1 MFLETGQEKIHV
13 VDENNLPLAI
23 MASEQVHLQGLRHR
37 GFLLLLTD
45 ARGRLLLRRLSKSHP
60 LYPGRWDI
68 VGSGHIMA
76 TEAAEE
82 AAERH
87 LPPVAADLTG
97 NLRHARTL
105 SEGAGT
111 GNEIVEVF
119 CAGLS
124 SQAAKLLLQD
134 LSFMAVDPD
143 ELGALATSYPDQL
156 SPTLLTVWNARLH
169 RPDTAS

>member
-45 ARGRLLLRRLSKSHP
+45 ARGRLLLRRQSKSHP

-105 SEGAGT
+105 TEGAGT

-124 SQAAKLLLQD
+124 SQAARLLLQD

>member
-1 MFLETGQEKIHV
+1 MSLETGLKRIYV

-37 GFLLLLTD
+37 GFLLVLTD
-45 ARGRLLLRRLSKSHP
+45 AKGRLMLRRLDKSHP

-68 VGSGHIMA
+68 VGCGHVGA
-76 TEAAEE
+76 KETAEE

-97 NLRHARTL
+97 NLRHALTL
-105 SEGAGT
+105 TEGAGT

-119 CAGLS
+119 SAGLS
-124 SQAAKLLLQD
+124 SQATRLLLQD
-134 LSFMAVDPD
+134 LSFLAVDPD

-156 SPTLLTVWNARLH
+156 SPALLTVWNARLH
-169 RPDTAS
+169 HPDRS

>member
-1 MFLETGQEKIHV
+1 MSFETGLEKIYV
-13 VDENNLPLAI
+13 VDENNLPLAT
-23 MASEQVHLQGLRHR
+23 MASEQVHLQGLQHR

-45 ARGRLLLRRLSKSHP
+45 ALGRLLLRRLSKSHP

-68 VGSGHIMA
+68 VGCGHIMA

-87 LPPVAADLTG
+87 LPPVAADLTQ
-97 NLRHARTL
+97 NLRHTL
-105 SEGAGT
+105 TLTEGAGT

-119 CAGLS
+119 SAELS
-124 SQAAKLLLQD
+124 SQAARLLLQD
-134 LSFMAVDPD
+134 LSFLAVDPD

-156 SPTLLTVWNARLH
+156 SPALLTVWNARLH
-169 RPDTAS
+169 HPDLG

>member
-1 MFLETGQEKIHV
+1 MSLETGLEKIYV

-37 GFLLLLTD
+37 GFLLVLTD
-45 ARGRLLLRRLSKSHP
+45 AKGRLMLRRLSKSHP

-68 VGSGHIMA
+68 VGCGHIGA
-76 TEAAEE
+76 KEAAEE

-87 LPPVAADLTG
+87 LPSVAADLTG
-97 NLRHARTL
+97 NLRHALTL
-105 SEGAGT
+105 TEGAGT

-119 CAGLS
+119 SAGLS
-124 SQAAKLLLQD
+124 SQATQLLLQD
-134 LSFMAVDPD
+134 LSFLAVDPD

-156 SPTLLTVWNARLH
+156 SPALLTVWNARLH
-169 RPDTAS
+169 HPDRS